1 MTSPIRWLYI
11 KNGDVVDQLKA
22 LGECPQTVPEGGTE
36 AFIGD
41 FLRYTCGQQVFL
53 LSCFNRKAYLRKGR
67 VTALVLKTEG
77 RLTRFRLFKFFLLV
91 YQVINAFF
99 RIVAYRPHQIICGSS
114 GAMLWL
120 TCLVSKLLNVPWV
133 HSRHNRVTD
142 PRASRRAKI
151 VESIDGYCIRRANAV
166 ICHGPYLKQELLDIE
181 IKRSKIHE
189 FDVGFNDFLNQ
200 ASQLRPTPKILPYI
214 ALSFVFY
221 IGRMEAYKGI
231 FDILSAL
238 EERLKESATT
248 GLVYAGNGKD
258 LQRLREVVAEKGLCG
273 KVAILG
279 VLGRQEIS
287 VLLRSAKILV
297 VATRSEFPE
306 GRCMAA
312 MEGLALGVPV
322 VAPDFGP
329 FPYLIT
335 SGVNGLLY
343 RPDCVEDLREKLDSL
358 LDNEAFYRKISQGVE
373 ETRHTIITPAL
384 TFSEAVQR
392 AFGEA

>member
-1 MTSPIRWLYI
+1 MTRWLYI
-11 KNGDVVDQLKA
+11 KNGDVVDQLNA
-22 LGECPQTVPEGGTE
+22 LGECPQTVPEGGPE

-53 LSCFNRKAYLRKGR
+53 LSCFNRKAYLSNGR
-67 VTALVLKTEG
+67 VTALVLQTVG
-77 RLTRFRLFKFFLLV
+77 RLTRFRLFKFFLLI

-99 RIVAYRPHQIICGSS
+99 RIAVYRPHQIICGSS

-142 PRASRRAKI
+142 PQASMRAKI
-151 VESIDGYCIRRANAV
+151 VESIDGYCIRRAHAV
-166 ICHGPYLKQELLDIE
+166 ICHGPYLKQELLDIG

-189 FDVGFNDFLNQ
+189 FDVGFNDFLRQ
-200 ASQLRPTPKILPYI
+200 ASQSTPTPEILPCI
-214 ALSFVFY
+214 AQPFVLY

-238 EERLKESATT
+238 EDKLRENPATR
-248 GLVYAGNGKD
+248 LVYAGSGKD
-258 LQRLREVVAEKGLCG
+258 LPQLRDAVAGKGLCG
-273 KVAILG
+273 QVAILG
-279 VLGRQEIS
+279 KLGRQEIS

-335 SGVNGLLY
+335 PGVNGLLY
-343 RPDCVEDLREKLDSL
+343 RTDCVEDLRENLASL
-358 LDNEAFYRKISQGVE
+358 LDNEAFYRKIAQGVA
-373 ETRHTIITPAL
+373 ETRHKIINPSL
-384 TFSEAVQR
+384 SFSQAAQR
-392 AFGEA
+392 AFEEG